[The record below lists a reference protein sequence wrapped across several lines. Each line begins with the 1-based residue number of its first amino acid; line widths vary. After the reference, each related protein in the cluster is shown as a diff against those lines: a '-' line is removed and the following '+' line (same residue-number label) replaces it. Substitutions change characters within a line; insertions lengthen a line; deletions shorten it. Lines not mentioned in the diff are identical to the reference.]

1 MTKVIGGAI
10 MKRVYITI
18 YTIKKLNRSE
28 YFIYED
34 NYNNHYS
41 FNGQYNGESLKEL
54 LERHHVNGKNMS
66 TKIYNND
73 LEKVTYE
80 ILLRV

>member
-1 MTKVIGGAI
+1 

-18 YTIKKLNRSE
+18 YTIEKLNRSE
-28 YFIYED
+28 YFIYEN

-41 FNGQYNGESLKEL
+41 FNGIYNGETFKEL
-54 LERHHVNGKNMS
+54 LLKHNINGKIMDS
-66 TKIYNND
+66 SIYEINGGR
-73 LEKVTYE
+73 TTHE